1 MVTRALGILER
12 KTISPHHA
20 EPGCMKTYLTV
31 IDSIFGTLNVAVGS
45 VVIHVGL

>member
-12 KTISPHHA
+12 NIISPNHA
-20 EPGCMKTYLTV
+20 EHGCMTTNLTV
-31 IDSIFGTLNVAVGS
+31 IDGIFGTLNVAVGR

>member
-12 KTISPHHA
+12 EIISTRLA
-20 EPGCMKTYLTV
+20 EPLNIENYLTV
-31 IDSIFGTLNVAVGS
+31 VDGIFGILNVAIGI